1 MWRPTKNYVIWLL
14 RPVKNRKTLGPNFPK
29 ANALKSFIVQPLFFA
44 KRKMNLQRFFLWK
57 LEKIFEC
64 ETAPEFTGFKGVT
77 HSTLHPSEQFITYT
91 TETGKRIMRYDVVND
106 RQMSDLVTYP
116 GEMGDG
122 VWVIAVKYLSDGR
135 LLVTRGE
142 EFEILDE
149 DGKVL
154 QAYVLPDYGWS
165 DINICADGDHAIFSN
180 IFTGIMVKVNLP
192 SGDVVGR
199 INTGQAKPKR
209 ALAGLAEFPG

>member
-1 MWRPTKNYVIWLL
+1 M
-14 RPVKNRKTLGPNFPK
+14 LGYGNIYK
-29 ANALKSFIVQPLFFA
+29 YDSA
-44 KRKMNLQRFFLWK
+44 WK

-122 VWVIAVKYLSDGR
+122 VWVIAVKYLSNGR

-149 DGKVL
+149 EGKVL
-154 QAYVLPDYGWS
+154 QAYLLPDYGWS